1 VHGPP
6 RAVPIRR
13 APADR
18 PLLGVP
24 VTVKESYNI
33 AGLPTTW
40 GMPLHR
46 NYMPAEDAVQVSRL
60 TTLIA
65 MPPPRSRAVRVRSR

>member
-1 VHGPP
+1 
-6 RAVPIRR
+6 
-13 APADR
+13 
-18 PLLGVP
+18 
-24 VTVKESYNI
+24 VTVKGSYNI

-60 TTLIA
+60 KA
-65 MPPPRSRAVRVRSR
+65 AGAVVLDKTNVPLGPARCAELQRDLRHHQ